1 MQSSIYLN
9 KFSSILLFPILFAAV
24 PVVSAQNRVITLKEA
39 ITSTLSDFGGVKAK
53 KSQVS
58 YFKNL
63 LKAEKAGQLP
73 DFNLS
78 AQQDYGTINGQSGPS
93 YAFRG
98 LNVSS
103 SGPPLPAQN
112 YHAAFGGLYLA
123 NINWDLF
130 SFGKVKNLVTIA
142 GRRTNQALADLNQ
155 EEFQDE
161 IKVSANYLNLLA
173 SIQLEKAQYS
183 NLQRALSIQH
193 VVKSRVLSGLN
204 AGVDSSLAS
213 ADVSAARISLIN
225 IRETENE
232 QQAELS
238 NLLGNTISNYTLDTL
253 FIHKIPA
260 EIDTAELNSVGS
272 HPFLTYSAQ
281 AILIN
286 QAQVKYLRS
295 QQYPTFSVFSVFQG
309 KGSGFSQTYGAQNLT
324 AYSQNYGQGIKPTIS
339 NYLIG
344 AGIIWNISSLA
355 KTGHL
360 IDAQRFQGEVLKN
373 TYEQVKNQLDN
384 QLTLSGRR
392 VKNAWSNLNEAPVEV
407 RAATEAYRQKR
418 VLYSNGL
425 ATIVDLSTAL
435 YTLNRAETDQQI
447 AYNNIWQALL
457 FRAAARGDFQAFY
470 KLL

>member
-1 MQSSIYLN
+1 MQSIFCLN
-9 KFSSILLFPILFAAV
+9 KFSSFFLALTLIVGIPLIN
-24 PVVSAQNRVITLKEA
+24 AQNRVITLKEA

-53 KSQVS
+53 KNQLI
-58 YFKNL
+58 YYKNL
-63 LKAEKAGQLP
+63 FKAEKSGELP
-73 DFNLS
+73 DFSVS

-93 YAFRG
+93 YAYRG

-103 SGPPLPAQN
+103 SGPVLTNQN
-112 YHAAFGGLYLA
+112 YHAAFGSLYLA
-123 NINWDLF
+123 NVNWDIF
-130 SFGKVKNLVTIA
+130 SFGKVKNLVSVA
-142 GRRTNQALADLNQ
+142 EKRTNQANADLNQ

-161 IKVSANYLNLLA
+161 VKVSANYLNLLA

-193 VVKSRVLSGLN
+193 VVKSRVLAGLN

-213 ADVSAARISLIN
+213 ADVSAARIALTN

-232 QQAELS
+232 QQAELA
-238 NLLGNTISNYTLDTL
+238 NLLGNSVTNFTLDTS
-253 FIHKIPA
+253 FVQHIPG
-260 EIDTAELNSVGS
+260 EIDTTQINSINS
-272 HPFLTYSAQ
+272 HPFLAYFAQ
-281 AILIN
+281 AISIN
-286 QAQVKYLRS
+286 EALVKYLRS
-295 QQYPTFSVFSVFQG
+295 LQYPTFSIFSVFQG
-309 KGSGFSQTYGAQNLT
+309 KGSGFSQSYGSQNQR
-324 AYSQNYGQGIKPTIS
+324 AYSQNYSQGIKPTIS

-344 AGIIWNISSLA
+344 AGMIWNFSSLV

-360 IDAQRFQGEVLKN
+360 IDAQRIQGEVLKN
-373 TYEQVKNQLDN
+373 NYQQVENQLDN
-384 QLTLSGRR
+384 QVILSGKR
-392 VKNAWSNLNEAPVEV
+392 VKNALNNFNEAPVEL
-407 RAATEAYRQKR
+407 RAATEAYRQKN